1 MKNKQFAAI
10 ITAATI
16 GLIFTTPAIA
26 QEAINFDSALSPAKE
41 MLIIRQQ
48 LRYFEADNNL
58 GTNDLDISQT
68 QVSTAFIYGI
78 QSDITLM
85 FNVPY
90 RFRKIE
96 NNIAG
101 TSNSIDGFGDMTSIL
116 KMQFYQNDT
125 GPTDTARASLLTGM
139 EIRSGDSNFSSD
151 SYDPLLGMVYTQSLG
166 RHGFDAAALWKFNT
180 AGGDAD
186 RLRYD
191 LAYVYRLQ
199 PEQYT
204 AGKLTAL
211 FGLIELNGFY
221 DTNGDNEIF
230 ISPGIQYVTKDWA
243 IEATIQLP
251 VLQDLDHR
259 MEKDFVVGLSLR
271 LQFWCIKDNWRL
283 RLANKTP
290 TDSNP

>member
-1 MKNKQFAAI
+1 MFNKRLTLAI
-10 ITAATI
+10 TI
-16 GLIFTTPAIA
+16 STLGLIFTTPSYA
-26 QEAINFDSALSPAKE
+26 QEAINFDSALSPAKD

-58 GTNDLDISQT
+58 GARDLDISQT

-85 FNVPY
+85 FNAPY
-90 RFRKIE
+90 RFRKVD
-96 NNIAG
+96 NNI
-101 TSNSIDGFGDMTSIL
+101 TSTSSSFDGFGDMNSLL
-116 KMQFYQNDT
+116 KYQFYQNDT

-151 SYDPLLGMVYTQSLG
+151 SYDPLLGLVYTQSLG
-166 RHGFDAAALWKFNT
+166 RHGFDAALLWKFNT
-180 AGGDAD
+180 AGGDPD

-191 LAYVYRLQ
+191 AAYVYRLQ
-199 PEQYT
+199 PEEYT

-211 FGLIELNGFY
+211 FGLVELNGIY
-221 DTNGDNEIF
+221 HTDGDNEIY

-243 IEATIQLP
+243 IEATVQLP

-271 LQFWCIKDNWRL
+271 LQF
-283 RLANKTP
+283 
-290 TDSNP
+290 

>member
-1 MKNKQFAAI
+1 MINKQIALI
-10 ITAATI
+10 ITTSAL
-16 GLIFTTPAIA
+16 GLIFTTSVSA
-26 QEAINFDSALSPAKE
+26 QEAINFNSALSPAKD

-58 GTNDLDISQT
+58 GANDLDISQT
-68 QVSTAFIYGI
+68 QVSTAFIYGTEA
-78 QSDITLM
+78 DLTLI
-85 FNVPY
+85 FNAPY
-90 RFRKIE
+90 RFRKID
-96 NNIAG
+96 NNNTG
-101 TSNSIDGFGDMTSIL
+101 TSTSVDGFGDITSML
-116 KMQFYQNDT
+116 KMQFYQHDT
-125 GPTDTARASLLTGM
+125 GPTDTARASLLAGM
-139 EIRSGDSNFSSD
+139 EIRSGDSDFSSD
-151 SYDPLLGMVYTQSLG
+151 SYDPLLGLVYTQALG

-221 DTNGDNEIF
+221 ETNGDNEIF

-243 IEATIQLP
+243 LEATVQLP
-251 VLQDLDHR
+251 IWQDLDHR
-259 MEKDFVVGLSLR
+259 MERNFILGLSLR
-271 LQFWCIKDNWRL
+271 LQF
-283 RLANKTP
+283 
-290 TDSNP
+290 